1 MGDDD
6 DDHMSDDDQ
15 DEGDG
20 CIWWFPGNL
29 SPQIFTLALETLNAA
44 LNFSLFFLLLSSSIL
59 FVGWD
64 LKILCCGK
72 KCVGWTNTQ
81 ELSLKTRRRA
91 HWPR

>member
-6 DDHMSDDDQ
+6 DDHMGDDDQ
-15 DEGDG
+15 DQGDG

-59 FVGWD
+59 SLGRN
-64 LKILCCGK
+64 LKIYGV
-72 KCVGWTNTQ
+72 VGSVSDGRIHKN
-81 ELSLKTRRRA
+81 SV
-91 HWPR
+91 